1 MQGPGG
7 THELWAANSDPTTHA
22 GLSEHGDQCAHHTVL
37 GSVVEVGLT
46 VCTVGLQLPGFLPAF
61 LGNVAV
67 CHGAVGSQE
76 EC

>member
-1 MQGPGG
+1 MQGPVG
-7 THELWAANSDPTTHA
+7 THELWAANLDLTTHA

-37 GSVVEVGLT
+37 GSGVGVGLT

-61 LGNVAV
+61 LGDVAV

-76 EC
+76 DC